1 MLVDNEYQK
10 YHPFGV
16 GVGITSMILGFY
28 HPAGVGCG
36 VRIIVLGLYHPV
48 GVGVWNYNHYSRI
61 ISPQWG
67 WVDAPFLGFFSH

>member
-16 GVGITSMILGFY
+16 GVGITFMILGFY

-36 VRIIVLGLYHPV
+36 VRIISRNITPLQGWCLD
-48 GVGVWNYNHYSRI
+48 WDFNSFYNFSPFQAIYRI
-61 ISPQWG
+61 TYLIPKG
-67 WVDAPFLGFFSH
+67 